1 MTPRPLTLLLALA
14 LALAFLPAL
23 ACAQTAT
30 PAPAGIAVSQAT
42 LDELAGTYRTPQG
55 IALKVWRQGGTL
67 MVQADGQAAWALV
80 AESESAFVVSGLDA
94 KLSFGFDASGRPGY
108 LILRQ
113 GGRDTKAI
121 RE

>member
-1 MTPRPLTLLLALA
+1 MTPRPLTLL

-42 LDELAGTYRTPQG
+42 LDELVGTYRTPQG
-55 IALKVWRQGGTL
+55 IPLRVWREGTTLKV
-67 MVQADGQAAWALV
+67 QAEGQAAWALV
-80 AESESAFVVSGLDA
+80 AESESSFVVSGLDA
-94 KLSFGFDASGRPGY
+94 RVSFGFDAAGKPGY

-113 GGRDTKAI
+113 GGHDTKAI
-121 RE
+121 RD